1 MLPGVGGTGNLTPLG
16 DLNAIRALKRLPTSP
31 NTGFL
36 QPQFHVSSVPVSQQG
51 QDGEERREQ
60 SATEEAACPHLAVGG
75 LLPPPRPDSG
85 SPIPVAANTRPGPHS
100 LIPGPQHSGS
110 RSGLTRGR
118 GRARGTTVLCARQ
131 SSLVVTRTGSEIIQ
145 VCVQV
150 PALSLPH
157 HGQLLSL

>member
-31 NTGFL
+31 NTSFL
-36 QPQFHVSSVPVSQQG
+36 QPQFHGGQNVSQQG
-51 QDGEERREQ
+51 QDGEEKGEQ
-60 SATEEAACPHLAVGG
+60 SATGEAVRPHLAVGG

-85 SPIPVAANTRPGPHS
+85 SPIPVAADTHPGPHS
-100 LIPGPQHSGS
+100 LIPGPRHSGS

-118 GRARGTTVLCARQ
+118 GRARGTSVLCARQ
-131 SSLVVTRTGSEIIQ
+131 SRLVVTRTGSGIIQ